1 MQNQETYV
9 TRTLY
14 KIRDCSR
21 IYADRIFRRIG
32 EIREAEGFE
41 TAEQFHTVP
50 EGPFGPMTAGSSWGG
65 SGVSLWL
72 RFSVTVPEE
81 AAGQRLYLDPG
92 TGAYETLCFVDGKPA
107 GLLNSKNSY
116 VTGRHS
122 CLFLTEN
129 ACPGDRYDIALECY
143 AGHFVPGDSPYS
155 NYGVD
160 RDTEDHRHVFSGI
173 ALLVQDETVRDF
185 YFDIQAVLQM
195 ALLLPEENYQRKTAR
210 DCLLRAFPDLIQY
223 PADGYSDEEIR
234 LSLEKVR
241 DHLRSALE
249 KGHAELSR
257 GSVSL
262 VGTSH
267 IDTAWLW
274 PMRETVR
281 KCARTFA
288 EVLSL
293 MRRYPEYSFAQSS
306 SLHTEWMRRYYPD
319 LFQEMKERVAEGR
332 YELVGGVWVES
343 DCTLP
348 GGEFLIRQFLYGQRY
363 TEKWFGKDSSVFW
376 LPDTFGYSGAL
387 PQIMRK
393 CGIRT
398 FYTTKM
404 TWNDLN
410 RWPFKTFLWKG
421 IDGSAVPVHINEDN
435 LFPDVKAVTEAMAAL
450 PDKSVSDEV
459 LLGFGFGDGGGGP
472 SEAML
477 ESARRIT
484 GGLRGLP
491 DIRLSSVG
499 VFSEKLE
506 AKADTLPVYEGELY
520 LEYHRGTL
528 TTMSETKRNNR
539 KAENAVLE
547 MERLNVLSGQPMLE
561 DTEEIVKLLLQNQFH
576 DILPGTGI
584 REVNETCRSE
594 VTRVISLA
602 TDHAEKLAAF
612 LNEPS
617 KEKTLRNLSPV
628 PIEKDSVVILA
639 GEHAP
644 EGCVSQRYTDPM
656 GRSMTDVFGMEI
668 PSFGALVFSG
678 GTPDSPESPFKE
690 AETGLETPFY
700 RAVFDTDGYLSSL
713 VDKRTGRE
721 ICEDPSQPLGAFYF
735 GEDLPVDYDA
745 WEIEW
750 DSRLKQKMLR
760 GALISRETVS
770 DGPVEHRIRSLY
782 RLSATSLLTVDTVF
796 YSQNPRID
804 FHVRADWHER
814 HRLLKAGFRVSV
826 RAPRIKNE
834 IQFGFVERPTTR
846 NDPFENAMFEV
857 SNHKWSDLSDAN
869 YGVALLNDS
878 KYGLSAEGSDLR
890 LTLLRAPIR
899 PDESGDDGVHE
910 MRYAL
915 LPHTGPFSAVSV
927 VHPAYLFNTTPHLS
941 KGRAKDP
948 SPFVTSDN
956 PGVLIETVKCAEDF
970 KDAYVLRLY
979 ECERCRGDVTLSF
992 RDVPARVSLCDML
1005 EHPEKKLATENG
1017 RLTLRL
1023 KPFEILTLL
1032 VERKSKIT

>member
-14 KIRDCSR
+14 KIRDCNR
-21 IYADRIFRRIG
+21 IYGERIFRRIG

-41 TAEQFHTVP
+41 TAEHFHTVP

-129 ACPGDRYDIALECY
+129 ARPGDRYDIALECY

-155 NYGVD
+155 SYGVD

-185 YFDIQAVLQM
+185 YFDIQTVLQM
-195 ALLLPEENYQRKTAR
+195 ALLLPEDNFQRKTAR
-210 DCLLRAFPDLIQY
+210 ECLLRAFPDLIQY

-234 LSLEKVR
+234 VSLEKAR
-241 DHLRSALE
+241 AHLRPALE
-249 KGHAELSR
+249 KGHPELSR
-257 GSVSL
+257 GSVCL

-274 PMRETVR
+274 PMKETVR

-306 SLHTEWMRRYYPD
+306 ALHTEWMRLYYPD
-319 LFQEMKERVAEGR
+319 VFREMKERIAEGR

-343 DCTLP
+343 DCSLP
-348 GGEFLIRQFLYGQRY
+348 SGEFLIRQFLYGQRY
-363 TEKWFGKDSSVFW
+363 TETWFGKTSSVFW

-387 PQIMRK
+387 PQIMK
-393 CGIRT
+393 KSGIRT

-404 TWNDLN
+404 AWNDLN
-410 RWPFKTFLWKG
+410 RWPLGTFLWKG
-421 IDGSAVPVHINEDN
+421 IDGSAVPVHTNEDN
-435 LFPDVKAVTEAMAAL
+435 RFPDVKSVTEVMASV
-450 PDKSVSDEV
+450 PDKSVSDAV

-477 ESARRIT
+477 ESVKRLT
-484 GGLRGLP
+484 GGVRGLP
-491 DIRLSSVG
+491 EIRLSSVES
-499 VFSEKLE
+499 FSKSLE
-506 AKADTLPVYEGELY
+506 AKADELPVYEGELY

-539 KAENAVLE
+539 KAELSVLD
-547 MERLNVLSGQPMLE
+547 MEKLNVLSGKPKLE
-561 DTEEIVKLLLQNQFH
+561 DSEEIVKLLLQNQFH

-584 REVNETCRSE
+584 REVNETCRKE
-594 VTRVISLA
+594 VSQVLSRAKEHAQHLA
-602 TDHAEKLAAF
+602 ES
-612 LNEPS
+612 LNEPTDDL
-617 KEKTLRNLSPV
+617 TLRNQSPV
-628 PIEKDSVVILA
+628 PVKKDSVVTLEGA
-639 GEHAP
+639 VSP
-644 EGCVSQRYTDPM
+644 EGYVSQSYTDPM
-656 GRSMTDVFGMEI
+656 GRTMTDLFGMEI
-668 PSFGALVFSG
+668 PSLGALVLSVG
-678 GTPDSPESPFKE
+678 PKPDGAVSPFT
-690 AETGLETPFY
+690 ETGNTLDTPFY
-700 RAVFDTDGYLSSL
+700 KAVFDDDGYISSL

-721 ICEDPSQPLGAFYF
+721 ICEDEARPLGAFYF

-750 DSRLKQKMLR
+750 DSELKQKMLR
-760 GALISRETVS
+760 GALVSRQLVS
-770 DGPVEHRIRSLY
+770 DGPVEHRIQSQY
-782 RLSATSLLTVDTVF
+782 RLSGTSLLTVDTVF

-804 FHVRADWHER
+804 FHVKADWHER
-814 HRLLKAGFRVSV
+814 HRLLKAGFCVSV
-826 RAPRIKNE
+826 
-834 IQFGFVERPTTR
+834 
-846 NDPFENAMFEV
+846 
-857 SNHKWSDLSDAN
+857 
-869 YGVALLNDS
+869 
-878 KYGLSAEGSDLR
+878 
-890 LTLLRAPIR
+890 
-899 PDESGDDGVHE
+899 
-910 MRYAL
+910 
-915 LPHTGPFSAVSV
+915 
-927 VHPAYLFNTTPHLS
+927 
-941 KGRAKDP
+941 
-948 SPFVTSDN
+948 
-956 PGVLIETVKCAEDF
+956 
-970 KDAYVLRLY
+970 
-979 ECERCRGDVTLSF
+979 
-992 RDVPARVSLCDML
+992 
-1005 EHPEKKLATENG
+1005 
-1017 RLTLRL
+1017 
-1023 KPFEILTLL
+1023 
-1032 VERKSKIT
+1032 